1 MSTIYLIRHG
11 QAGFAQAEYDILSE
25 LGAVQAQRLGSHFI
39 TAQLGAQVV
48 YSAPRRRHRET
59 AINMCIGAE
68 AAGGTL
74 PEFMPAPAFD
84 EFPFME
90 ILRAACSTGLAGEYE
105 GLQAKLGGRDPLTEA
120 HTFGRLFQLSMD
132 RWAAGTVQVSE
143 TFSEFTQRVLGG
155 LRQIMAE
162 QGARRRIAVV
172 TSAGSISA
180 LLMHALGLSPAMMLK
195 VCLSLMNTGLSVLRY
210 RDDDISVL
218 TMNSV
223 PHLFDPALRTF
234 R

>member
-1 MSTIYLIRHG
+1 MAAGHEALVPG
-11 QAGFAQAEYDILSE
+11 GFASVTFASKD
-25 LGAVQAQRLGSHFI
+25 AR
-39 TAQLGAQVV
+39 TW
-48 YSAPRRRHRET
+48 
-59 AINMCIGAE
+59 
-68 AAGGTL
+68 
-74 PEFMPAPAFD
+74 
-84 EFPFME
+84 E

-143 TFSEFTQRVLGG
+143 SFTEFTQRVLGG

-162 QGARRRIAVV
+162 QGPRRRIAVV

-180 LLMHALGLSPAMMLK
+180 LLMHALELSPAMMLK

>member
-25 LGAVQAQRLGSHFI
+25 LGAVQAQRLGSHFVM
-39 TAQLGAQVV
+39 AQLGVQVV

-68 AAGGTL
+68 AAGGSL
-74 PEFMPAPAFD
+74 PEALPAPDFD
-84 EFPFME
+84 EFPFIE
-90 ILRAACSTGLAGEYE
+90 ILRTAISGGLAGEYE
-105 GLQAKLGGRDPLTEA
+105 ALQATLGGRDPLSDA
-120 HTFGRLFQLSMD
+120 FTFGRLFQLSMD

-143 TFSEFTQRVLGG
+143 SFAEFTSRVQGG
-155 LRQIMAE
+155 MRQIMAE
-162 QGARRRIAVV
+162 QGSRRRIAVV

-180 LLMHALGLSPAMMLK
+180 VLMGALGLNPAMMLK
-195 VCLSLMNTGLSVLRY
+195 VCLSLMNTGVSVLRY
-210 RDDDISVL
+210 RDDDLSVL
-218 TMNSV
+218 TVNAV
-223 PHLFDPALRTF
+223 THLLDPALRTF